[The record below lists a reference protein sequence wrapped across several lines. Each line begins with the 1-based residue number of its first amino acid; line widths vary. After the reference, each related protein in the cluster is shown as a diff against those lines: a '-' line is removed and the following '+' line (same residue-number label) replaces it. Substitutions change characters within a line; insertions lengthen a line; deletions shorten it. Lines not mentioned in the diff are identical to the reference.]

1 MDMKPIRLMFVDDQK
16 LFIDGLT
23 HILKKVDRTIR
34 VISSAHNGREAID
47 VVEKSLPDVIVM
59 DIRMPVMNG
68 VDAVKIIHTRH
79 PSIKI
84 IMLTTYDDDEYVKDA
99 LTDGA
104 SGYLLKDIPIEDL
117 VAQIKSVCYGNV
129 APLSQSVLEKLT
141 HTIGEPE
148 SGEPPFWL
156 DAMNKTERRILRL
169 MVEGFDNR
177 EISAAVF
184 LAEQTVR
191 NYIHSIYDK
200 IEARN
205 RAQAIKVGRSFFRF
219 LQDPPHPQ

>member
-1 MDMKPIRLMFVDDQK
+1 MKPIRLMFVDDQK

-34 VISSAHNGREAID
+34 VISSAYNGREAVE
-47 VVEKSLPDVIVM
+47 VVEKNPPDVIIM

-68 VDAVKIIHTRH
+68 VEAVKIIHQRH

-84 IMLTTYDDDEYVKDA
+84 IVLTTYDDDEYVKDA
-99 LTDGA
+99 LKYGA

-117 VAQIKSVCYGNV
+117 VAQIKSVCYSKV

-141 HTIGEPE
+141 HTIGDAD
-148 SGEPPFWL
+148 SSQPPPLL
-156 DAMNKTERRILRL
+156 DAMNKAERRILKL

-177 EISAAVF
+177 EIAASVF

-191 NYIHSIYDK
+191 NYIHRIYEK
-200 IEARN
+200 IGAGN
-205 RAQAIKVGRSFFRF
+205 RAQAIKVGRSLYRF
-219 LQDPPHPQ
+219 LQESQHHQ